1 MIDNLWYDRL
11 GDAWW
16 DERGPLGLL
25 HEMNP
30 ARFDY
35 FQSVVGSLSGL
46 KVLDVGCGGGI
57 LTERFA
63 QAGALVTGVDLSHSS
78 LAAAS
83 RHSKASKLQ
92 IDYVNA
98 RGEMLPFLSSSFDAV
113 VSSDFLEH
121 VIELDA
127 VISECAR
134 VLRPGGLFLYDTI
147 NRTLLSRAMVIWL
160 IERALG
166 LVPKRTHDARMFI
179 KPSELHQAMARHGIS
194 NCETRGLVPKS
205 GRVATLLSLIKKGSA
220 GGFTITSNTA
230 VSYVGYGIKSK

>member
-1 MIDNLWYDRL
+1 MIDNQWYDQL
-11 GDAWW
+11 GDTWW

-57 LTERFA
+57 LAERFA
-63 QAGALVTGVDLSHSS
+63 QAGALVTGVDLSYSS

-83 RHSKASKLQ
+83 RHSKINAIE

-98 RGEMLPFLSSSFDAV
+98 EAEMLPFPDSSFDLV

-121 VIELDA
+121 VIELDR

-134 VLRPGGLFLYDTI
+134 VLRPRGLFLYDTI
-147 NRTLLSRAMVIWL
+147 NRTFLSRVMVIWL
-160 IERALG
+160 IERTLG
-166 LVPKRTHDARMFI
+166 LVPKMTHNARMFI
-179 KPSELHQAMARHGIS
+179 RPSELHQAMARHGIS
-194 NCETRGLVPKS
+194 NCETRGLVPKA
-205 GRVATLLSLIKKGSA
+205 GRVATLLSLIRKGSA
-220 GGFTITSNTA
+220 GAFTIADNTA
-230 VSYVGYGIKSK
+230 ISYVGYGVKSD